1 MPALAYVGCV
11 EISAHDADTVYV
23 SATGYKQAD
32 YRPYL
37 FRTQDSGKTWQ
48 SINGNL
54 PESEITRVIRA
65 DPVRPGLLFVGTETG
80 IFYTLDDGQHWQ
92 RMPGG
97 LPVAPVYDLKLKGSD
112 LVAATHGRS
121 FWVLDDIEPM
131 RQLKAAPGKVQLVTP
146 RDTVRARLSWS
157 AGSGFAKKGV
167 SYGPAFGIGGGT
179 ETMVGPDGKP
189 GRRFLEVGENPPNG
203 ALIYYQLPEGFTGPV
218 KLSFLDS
225 EGYTV
230 TALASDDANLPNGKK
245 PGTQPG
251 LNRVVWDLRQRGPV
265 KLDPA
270 LMTRRNKPLAED
282 AEDIPGPA
290 VVPGRYRV
298 VLEAGGQR
306 LEASF
311 SVVKDPRV
319 KTTQRAFEQQGA
331 LLRQLYARW
340 SSLNEG
346 VNRIRLLKRQLR
358 ELERRLGA
366 GDQTLAERGKSM
378 VLALEAIEGVLVD
391 IHRESSRDVL
401 RHRAGLND
409 TLSDLISVVSIAD
422 EPPTQ
427 QAREVS
433 QEAMAKVDAE
443 LARLDALVAGEIAA
457 LDAALRKT
465 GIEVVGPARS

>member
-1 MPALAYVGCV
+1 
-11 EISAHDADTVYV
+11 
-23 SATGYKQAD
+23 
-32 YRPYL
+32 
-37 FRTQDSGKTWQ
+37 
-48 SINGNL
+48 
-54 PESEITRVIRA
+54 
-65 DPVRPGLLFVGTETG
+65 
-80 IFYTLDDGQHWQ
+80 
-92 RMPGG
+92 
-97 LPVAPVYDLKLKGSD
+97 
-112 LVAATHGRS
+112 
-121 FWVLDDIEPM
+121 
-131 RQLKAAPGKVQLVTP
+131 VQLVTP
-146 RDTVRARLSWS
+146 RDTVRVRWSWS

-179 ETMVGPDGKP
+179 ETMVGADGKP

-203 ALIYYQLPEGFTGPV
+203 ALIYYQLPEGFKGPV
-218 KLSFLDS
+218 KLSFLD
-225 EGYTV
+225 EAGQAV
-230 TALASDDANLPNGKK
+230 NVLASDDPSLSHSKK
-245 PGTQPG
+245 PGTRPG
-251 LNRVVWDLRQRGPV
+251 LNRVVWDLRHRGPV

-298 VLEAGGQR
+298 VLEAAGQR
-306 LEASF
+306 LEAGF
-311 SVVKDPRV
+311 AVIKDPRV
-319 KTTQRAFEQQGA
+319 KTSQRAFEQQGA

-340 SSLNEG
+340 SSLNQG

-366 GDQTLAERGKSM
+366 GDQPLAERGKSM

-409 TLSDLISVVSIAD
+409 TLSDLISVVAIAD

-443 LARLDALVAGEIAA
+443 LALLDALVAGDIAA
-457 LDAALRKT
+457 LDAALRQA
-465 GIEVVGPARS
+465 GIEVVGPARG

>member
-1 MPALAYVGCV
+1 MLVQTTRKLLETQGLRSTTAFNAHFNALSKRENSPTPEAILHWIQ
-11 EISAHDADTVYV
+11 E
-23 SATGYKQAD
+23 
-32 YRPYL
+32 
-37 FRTQDSGKTWQ
+37 QDC
-48 SINGNL
+48 
-54 PESEITRVIRA
+54 
-65 DPVRPGLLFVGTETG
+65 
-80 IFYTLDDGQHWQ
+80 
-92 RMPGG
+92 
-97 LPVAPVYDLKLKGSD
+97 
-112 LVAATHGRS
+112 
-121 FWVLDDIEPM
+121 
-131 RQLKAAPGKVQLVTP
+131 
-146 RDTVRARLSWS
+146 
-157 AGSGFAKKGV
+157 
-167 SYGPAFGIGGGT
+167 
-179 ETMVGPDGKP
+179 
-189 GRRFLEVGENPPNG
+189 GRRDYL
-203 ALIYYQLPEGFTGPV
+203 ARC
-218 KLSFLDS
+218 D
-225 EGYTV
+225 
-230 TALASDDANLPNGKK
+230 TAIKFIEAGLQGLRREDVLRLRQRSRYRATSVADRLLASDDASLSHSKK
-245 PGTQPG
+245 PGTRPG
-251 LNRVVWDLRQRGPV
+251 LNRVVWDLRHRGPV

-298 VLEAGGQR
+298 VLEAAGQR
-306 LEASF
+306 LEAGF
-311 SVVKDPRV
+311 AVVKDPRV
-319 KTTQRAFEQQGA
+319 KTSQRAFEQQGA

-366 GDQTLAERGKSM
+366 GDQPLAERGKSM

-409 TLSDLISVVSIAD
+409 TLSDLISVVAIAD

-457 LDAALRKT
+457 LDAALRQA
-465 GIEVVGPARS
+465 GIEVVGPARG

>member
-1 MPALAYVGCV
+1 
-11 EISAHDADTVYV
+11 
-23 SATGYKQAD
+23 
-32 YRPYL
+32 
-37 FRTQDSGKTWQ
+37 
-48 SINGNL
+48 
-54 PESEITRVIRA
+54 
-65 DPVRPGLLFVGTETG
+65 
-80 IFYTLDDGQHWQ
+80 
-92 RMPGG
+92 
-97 LPVAPVYDLKLKGSD
+97 VAPVYDLKLKGSD

-131 RQLKAAPGKVQLVTP
+131 RQLEGARNTVQLVTP

-203 ALIYYQLPEGFTGPV
+203 ALVYYQLPEGFTGPV
-218 KLSFLDS
+218 KLSFLD
-225 EGYTV
+225 EAGREV
-230 TALASDDANLPNGKK
+230 QAVASDDTTLANGKK
-245 PGTQPG
+245 PSCQPG
-251 LNRVVWDLRQRGPV
+251 LNRYVWDLRQRGPV

-282 AEDIPGPA
+282 SEDISGPA
-290 VVPGRYRV
+290 VTPGRYRV
-298 VLEAGGQR
+298 VLEAAGQR
-306 LEASF
+306 LEAGF
-311 SVVKDPRV
+311 AVVKDPRV
-319 KTTQRAFEQQGA
+319 KTPQRAFEQQSA
-331 LLRQLYARW
+331 LLRQLYDHW
-340 SSLNEG
+340 SRLNQG

-358 ELERRLGA
+358 ELERRLGT
-366 GDQTLAERGKSM
+366 GDQALAERGKSM
-378 VLALEAIEGVLVD
+378 MLALEAIEGVLVD

-433 QEAMAKVDAE
+433 AEAMAKVNAE

-457 LDAALRKT
+457 LDAALRQA
-465 GIEVVGPARS
+465 GIEVVGPARG

>member
-1 MPALAYVGCV
+1 
-11 EISAHDADTVYV
+11 
-23 SATGYKQAD
+23 
-32 YRPYL
+32 
-37 FRTQDSGKTWQ
+37 
-48 SINGNL
+48 
-54 PESEITRVIRA
+54 
-65 DPVRPGLLFVGTETG
+65 
-80 IFYTLDDGQHWQ
+80 
-92 RMPGG
+92 
-97 LPVAPVYDLKLKGSD
+97 
-112 LVAATHGRS
+112 VAATHGRS

-146 RDTVRARLSWS
+146 RDTVRVRWSWS

-179 ETMVGPDGKP
+179 ETMVGADGKP

-203 ALIYYQLPEGFTGPV
+203 ALIYYQLPEGFKGPV
-218 KLSFLDS
+218 KLSFLD
-225 EGYTV
+225 EAGQAV
-230 TALASDDANLPNGKK
+230 NVLASDDASLSSGKK

-251 LNRVVWDLRQRGPV
+251 LNRVVWDLRHRGPV

-298 VLEAGGQR
+298 VLEAAGQR
-306 LEASF
+306 LEAGF
-311 SVVKDPRV
+311 AVIKDPRV
-319 KTTQRAFEQQGA
+319 KTSQRAFEQQGA

-340 SSLNEG
+340 SSLNQG

-366 GDQTLAERGKSM
+366 GDQPLAERGKSM

-409 TLSDLISVVSIAD
+409 TLSDLISVVAIAD

-443 LARLDALVAGEIAA
+443 LALLDALVAGDIAA
-457 LDAALRKT
+457 LDAALRQA
-465 GIEVVGPARS
+465 GIEVVGPARG